1 MNRQR
6 PKTPLSPRKT
16 LNELADEYEAQIP
29 VLERILEELKSKCKA
44 EPYNAYLQRDIS
56 TVEDMLC
63 DLKRNIHEMRHY
75 YDK

>member
-1 MNRQR
+1 MNRKGPTTPQR
-6 PKTPLSPRKT
+6 PRKT

-29 VLERILEELKSKCKA
+29 VLEKILEELKCRCRT

-63 DLKRNIHEMRHY
+63 DLKRSIHEMRHY
-75 YDK
+75 YD